1 MAIKTIL
8 FDFGGVIIKTPNLRW
23 IQRWVK
29 APGFNQDPE
38 ILKMLTNPMKSEI
51 LCDVFLGKKPEEFIW
66 VIIAERGHLSP
77 RMVNLVRRHAFARFQ
92 LNKPFVRFVAELKND
107 YKTAILSNAGD
118 QTRKVMEDRYH
129 LHEIVDDIIISA
141 EEGVV
146 KPDPNIYQIAMERLN
161 ASPETLLLLDDMS
174 ENVLAARK
182 FGMKAVQFINTKQAI
197 RSVRDYLEEN

>member
-8 FDFGGVIIKTPNLRW
+8 FDFGGVIIKTPNVRW
-23 IQRWVK
+23 IQRWRK

-38 ILKMLTNPMKSEI
+38 ISKMLTNPMKSEI
-51 LCDVFLGKKPEEFIW
+51 LRDVFLGKKPEEFVW

-92 LNKPFVRFVAELKND
+92 LNKPFVRFMAELNND

-161 ASPETLLLLDDMS
+161 ASPETSLFLDDMS

>member
-8 FDFGGVIIKTPNLRW
+8 FDFGGVIIKTPNVRW
-23 IQRWVK
+23 IQRWRK

-38 ILKMLTNPMKSEI
+38 ISKMLTNPMKSEI
-51 LCDVFLGKKPEEFIW
+51 LRDVFLGKKPEEFVW

-77 RMVNLVRRHAFARFQ
+77 RMVNLVRRHVFARFQ
-92 LNKPFVRFVAELKND
+92 LNKPSVRFMAELNND

-161 ASPETLLLLDDMS
+161 ASPETSLFLDDMS